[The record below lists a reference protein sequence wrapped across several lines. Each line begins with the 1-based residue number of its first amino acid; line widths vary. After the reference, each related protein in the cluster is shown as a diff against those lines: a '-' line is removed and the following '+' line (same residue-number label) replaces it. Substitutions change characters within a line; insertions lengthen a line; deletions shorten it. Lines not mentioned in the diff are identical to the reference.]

1 MYSNVSPSFSFYL
14 SLFCWAHLWFFAV
27 VLAVKRNNHTANRF
41 LALFLFCFSFIH
53 VQHVLLQVGWL
64 AYIPFFDPLC
74 GVILSALG
82 PLFYFYT
89 KALTAEHLTKKDN
102 LHIIIV
108 LPAVVHLLMLLF
120 FKKGEN
126 LADYYY
132 TGTSEAK
139 HYTSINVL
147 LLCGMLLCFTV
158 YLLASI
164 NVINRYL
171 KKINQSYAKAE
182 ELRLK
187 WFRDI
192 VIALLAFSFLLVP
205 FTLYYA
211 NVSLSSLIL
220 GYFST
225 LIYFIIVLKSLNTS
239 VLFNNSL
246 AADTQPSVA
255 TVEKHKYQNSF
266 QTNES
271 IDRLGQQIENFLAQN
286 PLLYDEDLSLKQ
298 MADALNIPP
307 YILSEAINRYFRKSF
322 FELIN
327 TARIEKA
334 KTELLSLES
343 ANITIEAVGYNCGFG
358 SKAAFYRAFK
368 KTTGQTPTAYLKEQE
383 LTC

>member
-1 MYSNVSPSFSFYL
+1 MYNNVSPSFSFYL

-64 AYIPFFDPLC
+64 SYMPFFDPLC
-74 GVILSALG
+74 GIILSALG

-89 KALTAEHLTKKDN
+89 RALTAQPLVKKDIFH
-102 LHIIIV
+102 LLIV

-120 FKKGEN
+120 SKRGEN

-139 HYTSINVL
+139 RYTTINVL

-171 KKINQSYAKAE
+171 KKINQTYAKAE

-192 VIALLAFSFLLVP
+192 VIALLIFSFLLVP

-211 NVSLSSLIL
+211 NVSQSSLIL

-246 AADTQPSVA
+246 VPDPQPKAV
-255 TVEKHKYQNSF
+255 TERHKYQNSF
-266 QTNES
+266 QTSEN
-271 IDRLGQQIENFLAQN
+271 IDRLGQQIEDFLAQN

-334 KTELLSLES
+334 KTELLSLEHV
-343 ANITIEAVGYNCGFG
+343 NITIEAVGYNCGFG

-368 KTTGQTPTAYLKEQE
+368 KTTGLTPTAYLKEQE
-383 LTC
+383 